1 MTHRPSPTMYEYRQ
15 KHAAP
20 GRASCAGLMPRADL
34 VTMLSKW
41 GPRKLRHARWHLRIP
56 LTQAQTGPQKLRSR
70 GPPAHNPHSHLQPP
84 RLPPWEIFQRGPPE
98 HQAAT
103 SHPSPHRKIFT
114 KGDIPYPTVKVG
126 FAGKRSFPSFF
137 LAVCSDLDEIPH
149 LHIC

>member
-70 GPPAHNPHSHLQPP
+70 GPPAHNPHSHRQPP

-114 KGDIPYPTVKVG
+114 K
-126 FAGKRSFPSFF
+126 A
-137 LAVCSDLDEIPH
+137 DLRRRVVLPH
-149 LHIC
+149 CGTT